1 MHPTRGCCHLRQV
14 LATAWARPASAPTIQ
29 PMSSLSPHPDRLLP
43 VEPRVRDA
51 AREIYASIKDLPIIS
66 PHGHVDPLLLVQDQ
80 PFADPATLFV
90 SPDHYVTR
98 LMHAS
103 GVSLKD
109 LGVGQGALTEAQART
124 AWGIFCSHWDLY
136 SGTPMQ
142 YWLES
147 EFAEIFGITETP
159 SAATAD
165 RIYDQ
170 IAAKLAQPAFRPR
183 ALFTQFNIEVM
194 ATTDDP
200 SDALE
205 PHKQLAA
212 DSSFTGRVMPTYRP
226 DRYLETLKPGWH
238 DAVALLAKASGIDTG
253 TYAGYR
259 DALQN
264 RREYFKANGAK
275 TTDHSHLDSYMTR
288 LDDATASSLYVRA
301 LKGTI
306 DEAGAVA
313 FRRHMMWEMA
323 RMATEDGLVMTLHH
337 GVYRNHHQPTLDA
350 FGPDTGHDIPLQVE
364 WVNGMHEVL
373 NDFGTHP
380 NFRVVLFALDESSWG
395 RDMAP
400 LAGFYPS
407 IYVGSPWWFL
417 DTPSAIRRWRQAT
430 TEIVGFSRFSGFIDD
445 TRAFCS
451 IPARHDMSRRLDAG
465 FLAEQ
470 VAEHRIPMDIA
481 LQTAKQWTYDGPKSV
496 FKL

>member
-1 MHPTRGCCHLRQV
+1 M
-14 LATAWARPASAPTIQ
+14 TADRLT
-29 PMSSLSPHPDRLLP
+29 PHPDRLLP
-43 VEPRVRDA
+43 VDPAVRGR
-51 AREIYASIKDLPIIS
+51 AREIYESIRGLPIIS
-66 PHGHVDPLLLVQDQ
+66 PHGHVDPALLLDDR

-103 GVSLKD
+103 GVSLD
-109 LGVGQGALTEAQART
+109 VLGVGRSSLTSDEAKR
-124 AWGIFCSHWDLY
+124 AWKVFCEHWHVYD
-136 SGTPMQ
+136 GTPMQ
-142 YWLES
+142 FWLVS
-147 EFAEIFGITETP
+147 ELSEIFGITDVP
-159 SAATAD
+159 GPATAD
-165 RIYDQ
+165 SIYDQ
-170 IAAKLAQPAFRPR
+170 IAAKLGQPEFRPR
-183 ALFTQFNIEVM
+183 ALFARFNIDVL

-200 SDALE
+200 ADSLAV
-205 PHKQLAA
+205 HQALAA
-212 DSSFTGRVMPTYRP
+212 DSSFAGTVIPTYRP

-238 DAVALLAKASGIDTG
+238 DAVAALSKASGVDTA

-275 TTDHSHLDSYMTR
+275 TSDHSHLDAYMTR
-288 LDDATASSLYVRA
+288 MSDADATGLYAKA
-301 LKGTI
+301 LAGTI
-306 DEAGAVA
+306 NHAEAVA

-337 GVYRNHHQPTLDA
+337 GVYRNHHTPTLQK

-364 WVNGMHEVL
+364 WVNGLHEVL
-373 NDFGTHP
+373 QEFGTHP
-380 NFRVVLFALDESSWG
+380 NLRMVLFALDESGWG

-407 IYVGSPWWFL
+407 VYVGSPWWFL
-417 DTPSAIRRWRQAT
+417 DQPAAIRRWRQAT
-430 TEIVGFSRFSGFIDD
+430 TEIVGFTRFSGFIDD

-465 FLAEQ
+465 FLAEL
-470 VAEHRIPMDIA
+470 VSEHRISMPTA
-481 LQTAKQWTYDGPKSV
+481 LRTANYWTQEGPREV